1 MLHGERGHMAVDT
14 SPKPDGLKVALD
26 TIVAPK
32 EAFEAIRSA
41 PTWGLAFLIVLILFG
56 LGGYLLTPANM
67 HAMAADWPNVVAQSP
82 ALSGMSADQQQ
93 QQLQL
98 AEKVSAFAWI
108 IVVIAV
114 PIYIVIAT
122 VLYLI
127 FDKIGRGDGSFGKY
141 WAAAT
146 NISIVAGLGYALTAV
161 IAMIRGA
168 DSFNKPMDVITTMPS
183 LLLLAPHAA
192 PKVAALLGSVTP
204 FSIWAIVLG
213 AIALRTIGRVQQ
225 IPAWLGAIAVFL
237 VPALFGAAFAR

>member
-1 MLHGERGHMAVDT
+1 MAVDT

-98 AEKVSAFAWI
+98 AEKVSAFAW
-108 IVVIAV
+108 
-114 PIYIVIAT
+114 
-122 VLYLI
+122 
-127 FDKIGRGDGSFGKY
+127 
-141 WAAAT
+141 
-146 NISIVAGLGYALTAV
+146 
-161 IAMIRGA
+161 
-168 DSFNKPMDVITTMPS
+168 
-183 LLLLAPHAA
+183 
-192 PKVAALLGSVTP
+192 
-204 FSIWAIVLG
+204 FS
-213 AIALRTIGRVQQ
+213 T
-225 IPAWLGAIAVFL
+225 
-237 VPALFGAAFAR
+237 